1 MYEPVVKIILKFAPQ
16 MLRKEDS
23 FEDSAATSPEFEY
36 LQSRFLQNK
45 SGGHQKEEK
54 PKKKP
59 LIQILN

>member
-1 MYEPVVKIILKFAPQ
+1 MCEPVVKIILKFAPQ

-23 FEDSAATSPEFEY
+23 FEDSAATSPEFES

-45 SGGHQKEEK
+45 SGHQKEEK
-54 PKKKP
+54 PKKKL